1 MMMPRTQLGLN
12 ANLQANDAGSGGR
25 KKIASVVDELQ
36 DVSDV
41 MREKNNIVND
51 GAYRIDARPITT
63 ATVAGTVAGDYK
75 VDVQDV
81 TKQKK
86 LSETYGVVFVA
97 PDCTNASLQ
106 DLKDALNLSATDFHV
121 YRVHNAGVAPQVAA
135 TKAPQGSGKHGRSTG
150 TAKWKK

>member
-1 MMMPRTQLGLN
+1 MPRTQLELN
-12 ANLQANDAGSGGR
+12 SNLQKNDAGSGGR
-25 KKIASVVDELQ
+25 KKIAKVVDDIE

-51 GAYRIDARPITT
+51 GVFRIDARPIST

-81 TKQKK
+81 TRQKK
-86 LSETYGVVFVA
+86 NSETYGVVFVA
-97 PDCTNASLQ
+97 ADCTNASLQ

-121 YRVHNAGVAPQVAA
+121 YRVHNGGEAPQKAA
-135 TKAPQGSGKHGRSTG
+135 EKAPKGSGPQGRSTG
-150 TAKWKK
+150 SPKWIKG